1 MSNMGYGAVFRQL
14 EGGEGGEQMLSKWVR
29 FVTICFRAY
38 AVCVPVRA
46 IGRATAPLFLSLT
59 NRPKSRC
66 CCQGHLL
73 LQRCRGFPVVFG
85 KHPTKSVCDTERDCL
100 VAGSPFAMNWLLR
113 LLLRFKR
120 ALASGFSMGLLIVFG
135 PSWRGGCVAGSSP
148 NDGSLGVCLKN
159 SIICMQMQ
167 HKFTEGI
174 WLDESS
180 VRSLTYIC
188 WCLKPFERQKPM
200 ALGVALLQKG

>member
-1 MSNMGYGAVFRQL
+1 
-14 EGGEGGEQMLSKWVR
+14 
-29 FVTICFRAY
+29 
-38 AVCVPVRA
+38 
-46 IGRATAPLFLSLT
+46 
-59 NRPKSRC
+59 
-66 CCQGHLL
+66 
-73 LQRCRGFPVVFG
+73 
-85 KHPTKSVCDTERDCL
+85 
-100 VAGSPFAMNWLLR
+100 
-113 LLLRFKR
+113 
-120 ALASGFSMGLLIVFG
+120 MGLLIVFG

-200 ALGVALLQKG
+200 ALGVALLQKGQQVASPVATISMPLSARKKTNHTSATHFVVVPPSMLGVFSAEVTKCLPPLTCRLEGDCSFERVDGSILQTL

>member
-1 MSNMGYGAVFRQL
+1 
-14 EGGEGGEQMLSKWVR
+14 
-29 FVTICFRAY
+29 
-38 AVCVPVRA
+38 
-46 IGRATAPLFLSLT
+46 
-59 NRPKSRC
+59 
-66 CCQGHLL
+66 
-73 LQRCRGFPVVFG
+73 
-85 KHPTKSVCDTERDCL
+85 
-100 VAGSPFAMNWLLR
+100 
-113 LLLRFKR
+113 
-120 ALASGFSMGLLIVFG
+120 MGLLIVFG

-200 ALGVALLQKG
+200 ALGVALLQKGQQVASPVATISMPLSARKKDKSYLCHTFCGCPTIYAWRIFCRSNKMFASANLQAGRRLFIRES